1 MNLINPLLDLAICA
15 LYRGRLNFGHLGHF
29 SRFWNRITVNFRHL
43 YITALVFQKCTC
55 PLGTIH
61 ITFRYLCYLSYCHCS
76 NINLCETVYL
86 ANILYS
92 KSSAFSAADRYDIF
106 LMTLKQD
113 VQLHHCIK
121 HCQDLESTL
130 WQISYLANIFYSKS
144 LAFSPADCYLLLW
157 WPCNRI
163 FKLMSIIALLWG
175 KWSVF
180 LIQPMVYIRINT
192 RNVHLI
198 DNPPLR
204 PEISVFLQPEL
215 KASLPQT
222 LKQITVKYR
231 AAQHHWHGTCTE
243 VCISSS
249 PLVIL
254 CILGTDLSTWI
265 MSCFVIIYYSAI

>member
-1 MNLINPLLDLAICA
+1 
-15 LYRGRLNFGHLGHF
+15 
-29 SRFWNRITVNFRHL
+29 
-43 YITALVFQKCTC
+43 
-55 PLGTIH
+55 
-61 ITFRYLCYLSYCHCS
+61 
-76 NINLCETVYL
+76 
-86 ANILYS
+86 
-92 KSSAFSAADRYDIF
+92 
-106 LMTLKQD
+106 
-113 VQLHHCIK
+113 
-121 HCQDLESTL
+121 
-130 WQISYLANIFYSKS
+130 
-144 LAFSPADCYLLLW
+144 
-157 WPCNRI
+157 
-163 FKLMSIIALLWG
+163 MSIIALLWG

-215 KASLPQT
+215 KASLPQI

-265 MSCFVIIYYSAI
+265 LSCFVIIYYSAIKCTDIGNCLRVFKHVNCHWLDLYEAYFRQNLTFPVIGHWTSELIVKTVSI